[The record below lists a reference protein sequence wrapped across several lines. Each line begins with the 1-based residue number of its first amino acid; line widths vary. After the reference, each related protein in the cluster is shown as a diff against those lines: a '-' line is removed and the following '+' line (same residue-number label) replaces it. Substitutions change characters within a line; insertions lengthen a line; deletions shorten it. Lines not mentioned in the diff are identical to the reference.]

1 MAWGK
6 SDEEKAAE
14 QAEKDARARAEQ
26 DAQAAQAAQIRAQQ
40 DAAEFAA
47 SPVGR
52 ATAAFK
58 DNAGFFQI
66 ELEVSQLTGPT
77 SFFGSSS
84 NSVEHTGAATDL
96 LGRIEAV
103 GWHLEHVGFVFI
115 ETGATSTNRVFLSGE
130 GTVTQGNVTGIYLF
144 RRV

>member
-14 QAEKDARARAEQ
+14 RAGKDARARAEQ
-26 DAQAAQAAQIRAQQ
+26 EAQEAQAAQIRAQQ

-52 ATAAFK
+52 ATEAFK
-58 DNAGFFQI
+58 ANAGFFQI

-84 NSVEHTGAATDL
+84 NSVEHTGAATDV
-96 LGRIEAV
+96 LGQIEEV

-130 GTVTQGNVTGIYLF
+130 GTVTEGTVTGIYLF